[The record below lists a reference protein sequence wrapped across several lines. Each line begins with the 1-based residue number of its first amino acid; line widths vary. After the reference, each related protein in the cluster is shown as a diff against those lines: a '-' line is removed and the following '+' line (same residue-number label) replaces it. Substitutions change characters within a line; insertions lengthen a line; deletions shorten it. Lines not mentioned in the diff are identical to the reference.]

1 MRAVFLIIA
10 AALSMAAQQSTTS
23 NADAERY
30 IRDSESQ
37 WAEAVA
43 TGDLSVVKRVLADD
57 FIGVDAGDGH
67 LYPKA
72 EAISWIQDHHTEF
85 VFNHVDEVKV
95 RFYGNTAV
103 AQGSESWERRIGE
116 PRRGRFVWTD
126 TWVLRN
132 GQWQIVAAEDLIA
145 PPLSAKAGN
154 SDDDLSTAKQQ
165 VLDLEQE
172 WVSAEHN
179 HDAAALRRILDD
191 KFVSSFGAKKPY
203 DKEAFIKEIVSGDVD
218 PTESETL
225 TDRTVIIDHDTAVV
239 VGTDTQCGTR
249 KGAPYTA
256 VYRYTVT
263 YIRRNGQWLAIA
275 EHLVEAPQAK

>member
-1 MRAVFLIIA
+1 MRALFLIIA
-10 AALSMAAQQSTTS
+10 TALSMAAQQSTTS

-43 TGDLSVVKRVLADD
+43 NGDVSVVKRVLADD

-103 AQGSESWERRIGE
+103 AQGSESWERRICE

-132 GQWQIVAAEDLIA
+132 GQWRIVAAEDLIA
-145 PPLSAKAGN
+145 PPLAAKARN
-154 SDDDLSTAKQQ
+154 SDDPSAAKQQ
-165 VLDLEQE
+165 VQELEQE
-172 WVSAEHN
+172 WVAAEHN
-179 HDAAALRRILDD
+179 HDAAELRRILDD
-191 KFVSSFGAKKPY
+191 KFVASVGAEKPY
-203 DKEAFIKEIVSGDVD
+203 EKEAFIKEIVSGDVD
-218 PTESETL
+218 PTESQTL
-225 TDRTVIIDHDTAVV
+225 TDRTVIIDHDIAVV
-239 VGTDTQCGTR
+239 VGTDTQRGTR

-263 YIRRNGQWLAIA
+263 YIRRNGSWVALA
-275 EHLVEAPQAK
+275 EHLVEVLQGK

>member
-1 MRAVFLIIA
+1 MRALFLIIA
-10 AALSMAAQQSTTS
+10 TALSMAAQQSTTS

-43 TGDLSVVKRVLADD
+43 NGDVSVVKRVLADD

-95 RFYGNTAV
+95 RFYGNSAV

-132 GQWQIVAAEDLIA
+132 GQWRIVAAEDLIA
-145 PPLSAKAGN
+145 PPLAAKAGN
-154 SDDDLSTAKQQ
+154 SDDPSAAKQQ
-165 VLDLEQE
+165 VQELEQE
-172 WVSAEHN
+172 WVAAEHN

-191 KFVSSFGAKKPY
+191 KFVASFGAEKPY
-203 DKEAFIKEIVSGDVD
+203 EKEAFIEEIVSGDVD
-218 PTESETL
+218 PTESQTL
-225 TDRTVIIDHDTAVV
+225 TDRTVTIDHDTAVV
-239 VGTDTQCGTR
+239 VGTDTQRGTR

-263 YIRRNGQWLAIA
+263 YIRRSGQWVAIA
-275 EHLVEAPQAK
+275 EHLVEVPQAK

>member
-1 MRAVFLIIA
+1 MRVVFLIIA
-10 AALSMAAQQSTTS
+10 TALSMAAQQSTTT

-43 TGDLSVVKRVLADD
+43 SGDVSVVKRILADD

-72 EAISWIQDHHTEF
+72 EAISWIQDHHIEF
-85 VFNHVDEVKV
+85 VFNHLDEVKV

-103 AQGSESWERRIGE
+103 AQGGESWERRTGE
-116 PRRGRFVWTD
+116 PRKGRFVWTD
-126 TWVLRN
+126 TWVLRK

-145 PPLSAKAGN
+145 PPLAAKARN
-154 SDDDLSTAKQQ
+154 SDDDLSAAKQQ

-172 WVSAEHN
+172 WVAAEHN

-191 KFVSSFGAKKPY
+191 KFVASFGAGKPY

-218 PTESETL
+218 PAESQAL

-239 VGTDTQCGTR
+239 VGTDTLRGTR
-249 KGAPYTA
+249 NGAPDTA

-263 YIRRNGQWLAIA
+263 YIRRNGQWLALA
-275 EHLVEAPQAK
+275 EHLVEVPRGK

>member
-1 MRAVFLIIA
+1 MHALFLIIA
-10 AALSMAAQQSTTS
+10 TALSMAAQQSTTS

-43 TGDLSVVKRVLADD
+43 NGDVSVVKRVLADD

-132 GQWQIVAAEDLIA
+132 GQWRIVAAEDLIA
-145 PPLSAKAGN
+145 PPLAAN
-154 SDDDLSTAKQQ
+154 APVSDGDLSAARQQ

-172 WVSAEHN
+172 WVAAEHK
-179 HDAAALRRILDD
+179 HDAATLRRILDD
-191 KFVSSFGAKKPY
+191 KFVASFGVEKPY
-203 DKEAFIKEIVSGDVD
+203 DKEAFIKLIVSSDLD
-218 PTESETL
+218 PTESQTL
-225 TDRTVIIDHDTAVV
+225 TDRAVIIDRDTAVV
-239 VGTDTQCGTR
+239 VGTDTERGTR
-249 KGAPYTA
+249 KGAAYTE

-263 YIRRNGQWLAIA
+263 YISRHGQWLALA
-275 EHLVEAPQAK
+275 EHLVEVPQAK

>member
-1 MRAVFLIIA
+1 MRALFLIIA
-10 AALSMAAQQSTTS
+10 TALSMAAQQSTTS

-43 TGDLSVVKRVLADD
+43 NGDVSVVKRVLADD

-132 GQWQIVAAEDLIA
+132 GQWRIVAAEDLIA
-145 PPLSAKAGN
+145 PPLAAKAGN
-154 SDDDLSTAKQQ
+154 SDDPSAAKQRVQ
-165 VLDLEQE
+165 ELEQE
-172 WVSAEHN
+172 WVAAEHN

-191 KFVSSFGAKKPY
+191 KFVASFGAEKPY
-203 DKEAFIKEIVSGDVD
+203 EKEAFIKEIVSGDVD
-218 PTESETL
+218 PTESQTL
-225 TDRTVIIDHDTAVV
+225 TDRTVIIDHNTAVV
-239 VGTDTQCGTR
+239 VGTDTQRGTR

-263 YIRRNGQWLAIA
+263 YIRGNGSWVALA
-275 EHLVEAPQAK
+275 EHLVEVPKAK

>member
-1 MRAVFLIIA
+1 MRALFLIIA
-10 AALSMAAQQSTTS
+10 TALSMAAQQSTTS

-43 TGDLSVVKRVLADD
+43 NGDVSVVKRVLADD

-132 GQWQIVAAEDLIA
+132 GQWRIVAAEDLIA
-145 PPLSAKAGN
+145 PPLAAKAGN
-154 SDDDLSTAKQQ
+154 SDDPSAVKQRVQ
-165 VLDLEQE
+165 ELEQE
-172 WVSAEHN
+172 WVAAEHN

-191 KFVSSFGAKKPY
+191 KFVASFGAEKPY
-203 DKEAFIKEIVSGDVD
+203 EKEAFIKEIVSGDVD
-218 PTESETL
+218 PTESQTL
-225 TDRTVIIDHDTAVV
+225 TDRTVIIDHNTAVV
-239 VGTDTQCGTR
+239 VGTDTQRGTR

-263 YIRRNGQWLAIA
+263 YIRGNGSWVALA
-275 EHLVEAPQAK
+275 EHLVEVPKAK

>member
-1 MRAVFLIIA
+1 MRPLFLIIA
-10 AALSMAAQQSTTS
+10 TALSMAAQQSTTS

-43 TGDLSVVKRVLADD
+43 NGDVSVVKRVLADD

-132 GQWQIVAAEDLIA
+132 GQWRIVAAEDLIA
-145 PPLSAKAGN
+145 PPLAAN
-154 SDDDLSTAKQQ
+154 APVSDGDLSAAKQQ

-172 WVSAEHN
+172 WVAAEHK
-179 HDAAALRRILDD
+179 HDAATLRRLLDD
-191 KFVSSFGAKKPY
+191 KFVASFGADKPY
-203 DKEAFIKEIVSGDVD
+203 DKEAFIKEIVGGDVD
-218 PTESETL
+218 PTESQTL
-225 TDRTVIIDHDTAVV
+225 TDRAVIIDRDTAVV
-239 VGTDTQCGTR
+239 VGTDTERGTR
-249 KGAPYTA
+249 KGAAYTE
-256 VYRYTVT
+256 VYRYTAT
-263 YIRRNGQWLAIA
+263 YIRRNGSWVALA
-275 EHLVEAPQAK
+275 EHLVEVPQGK

>member
-1 MRAVFLIIA
+1 MRALFLIIA
-10 AALSMAAQQSTTS
+10 TALSMPAQQSTTS

-43 TGDLSVVKRVLADD
+43 NGDVSVVKRVLADD

-132 GQWQIVAAEDLIA
+132 GQWRIVAAEDLIA
-145 PPLSAKAGN
+145 PPLAAN
-154 SDDDLSTAKQQ
+154 APVSDGDLSAAKQQ

-172 WVSAEHN
+172 WVAAEHK
-179 HDAAALRRILDD
+179 HDAATLRRILDD
-191 KFVSSFGAKKPY
+191 KFVASFGVEKPY
-203 DKEAFIKEIVSGDVD
+203 DKEAFIKLIVSSDLD
-218 PTESETL
+218 PTESQTL
-225 TDRTVIIDHDTAVV
+225 TDRAVIIDRDTAVV
-239 VGTDTQCGTR
+239 VGTDTERGTR
-249 KGAPYTA
+249 KGTA
-256 VYRYTVT
+256 YAEVYRYTVT
-263 YIRRNGQWLAIA
+263 YISRHGQWLALA

>member
-1 MRAVFLIIA
+1 MRALFLIIA
-10 AALSMAAQQSTTS
+10 TALSMPAQQSTTS

-43 TGDLSVVKRVLADD
+43 NGDVSVVKRVLADD

-67 LYPKA
+67 LYPKT

-95 RFYGNTAV
+95 RFYGNSAV
-103 AQGSESWERRIGE
+103 AQGSESWERRIAE

-126 TWVLRN
+126 TWVLQN
-132 GQWQIVAAEDLIA
+132 GQWRIVAAEDLIA
-145 PPLSAKAGN
+145 PPLAAKAGN
-154 SDDDLSTAKQQ
+154 SDDPSAAKQQ
-165 VLDLEQE
+165 VQELEQE
-172 WVSAEHN
+172 WVAAEHN

-191 KFVSSFGAKKPY
+191 KFVASFGAEKPY
-203 DKEAFIKEIVSGDVD
+203 EKEAFIKEIVSGDVD
-218 PTESETL
+218 PTESQTL
-225 TDRTVIIDHDTAVV
+225 TDRTVTIDHDTAVV
-239 VGTDTQCGTR
+239 VGTDTQRGTR

-263 YIRRNGQWLAIA
+263 YIRRHGQWVAIA
-275 EHLVEAPQAK
+275 EHLVEVPQAK

>member
-1 MRAVFLIIA
+1 
-10 AALSMAAQQSTTS
+10 MAAQQSTTS

-132 GQWQIVAAEDLIA
+132 GQWRIVAAEDLIA
-145 PPLSAKAGN
+145 PPLAAKAGN
-154 SDDDLSTAKQQ
+154 SDDPSAAKQQ
-165 VLDLEQE
+165 VQELEQE
-172 WVSAEHN
+172 WVAAEHN

-191 KFVSSFGAKKPY
+191 KFVASFGAEKPY
-203 DKEAFIKEIVSGDVD
+203 EKEAFIKEIVSGDVD
-218 PTESETL
+218 PTESQTL

-263 YIRRNGQWLAIA
+263 YIRCNGQWVAIA

>member
-1 MRAVFLIIA
+1 MRALFLIIA
-10 AALSMAAQQSTTS
+10 TALSMAAQQSTTS

-43 TGDLSVVKRVLADD
+43 NGDVSVVKRVLADD

-132 GQWQIVAAEDLIA
+132 GQWRIVAAEDLIA
-145 PPLSAKAGN
+145 PPLAAKAGN
-154 SDDDLSTAKQQ
+154 SDDPSAAKQRVQ
-165 VLDLEQE
+165 ELEQE
-172 WVSAEHN
+172 WVAAEHN

-191 KFVSSFGAKKPY
+191 KFVASFGAEKPY
-203 DKEAFIKEIVSGDVD
+203 EKEAFIKEIVSGDVD
-218 PTESETL
+218 PTESQTL

-239 VGTDTQCGTR
+239 VGTDTQRGTR

-263 YIRRNGQWLAIA
+263 YIRRNGSWVALA
-275 EHLVEAPQAK
+275 EHLVEVPKAK

>member
-1 MRAVFLIIA
+1 MRALFLIIA
-10 AALSMAAQQSTTS
+10 TALSMAAQQSTTS

-43 TGDLSVVKRVLADD
+43 NGDVSVVKRVLADD

-95 RFYGNTAV
+95 RFYGNSAV
-103 AQGSESWERRIGE
+103 AQGSESWERRRGE

-132 GQWQIVAAEDLIA
+132 GQWRIVAAEDLIA
-145 PPLSAKAGN
+145 PPLAAKAGN
-154 SDDDLSTAKQQ
+154 SDDPSAAKQQ
-165 VLDLEQE
+165 VQELEQE
-172 WVSAEHN
+172 WVAAEHN

-191 KFVSSFGAKKPY
+191 KFVASFGAEKPY
-203 DKEAFIKEIVSGDVD
+203 EKEAFIKEIVSGDVD
-218 PTESETL
+218 PTESQTL
-225 TDRTVIIDHDTAVV
+225 TDRTVTIDHDTAVV
-239 VGTDTQCGTR
+239 VGTDTQRGTR

-256 VYRYTVT
+256 VYRYTVI
-263 YIRRNGQWLAIA
+263 YIRRNGQWVAIA
-275 EHLVEAPQAK
+275 EHLVEVPQAK